1 MEESSKK
8 AEDGWMGGKRRT
20 VWDEQFPG
28 ALPGHTPHPGL
39 DTAAFILCVHH
50 SFNLPSWHIFLWVW
64 TKYYGFRMYDKILY
78 YITIHFLQ
86 LSMKCVNIN

>member
-1 MEESSKK
+1 MKMEESSKK

-50 SFNLPSWHIFLWVW
+50 SV
-64 TKYYGFRMYDKILY
+64 
-78 YITIHFLQ
+78 
-86 LSMKCVNIN
+86 